1 MTETKDKCTYVK
13 EGKASIL
20 FPSENSVFYNPVQE
34 FNRDVTIAVITEFI
48 KAKLKKDKIN
58 AVEFP
63 RNDSSVIS
71 LNDDNCSDV
80 TIYPGEKLENGV
92 RILEALS
99 ATGLRSVRF
108 AKELPGVKQIVA
120 NDLSEDAFHL
130 IKQNIDHNNVC
141 DVVEANQGDATTYM
155 YINRGKSKEFDVI
168 DIDPYGS
175 AACFLDSAVQA
186 VKPGGLLCVTCT
198 DMAVMAGN
206 FPGTCWAKYQSVPLK
221 TKACHEQAL
230 RMVLSAIS
238 SHAAR
243 YSRYIVPL
251 LSLSVD
257 FYVRIFVQV
266 HYKPSIAQQTSS
278 KQIKLYRCVGC
289 SSFHSQHLVDRKGTD
304 KNPTYFASVGP
315 PVGERCLE
323 CNHRHKIGGPYWGSA
338 IHDLDFVNK
347 VLTSVK
353 SFPTRFGTAER
364 IIGMLSMVVEELPD
378 IPFYYVTD
386 ELSMTLRCGSPP
398 SKLIRSA
405 ILNAG
410 YRVSGFHGRVNSIKT
425 DAPPT
430 VIWDIMRTWGQSQ
443 AIKTEK
449 LKEDS
454 AAKFILNKEI
464 ETKKID
470 FTEHK
475 DADSVS
481 KVKGIVRFP
490 NLPANWGPKSRAK
503 SSKDGGIEL
512 SLDLKEKSKKFQ
524 GKRGKNNKDYKQKS
538 KKMKTT

>member
-1 MTETKDKCTYVK
+1 TYVK

-58 AVEFP
+58 GNIFLFDLQ
-63 RNDSSVIS
+63 NFQLDDSPV
-71 LNDDNCSDV
+71 DK
-80 TIYPGEKLENGV
+80 KLEDIMMVVLGSEYEGGGPPIVSHNGV

-221 TKACHEQAL
+221 TKACHEQVNL
-230 RMVLSAIS
+230 MMVLSAIS

-524 GKRGKNNKDYKQKS
+524 GKR
-538 KKMKTT
+538 